1 MPCLAYDEGVTDCCE
16 RMSLRSD
23 ANGTLFL
30 SRMAS
35 RKLRLRHAAIG
46 PRKTS
51 RCTRDGPV
59 VTPA

>member
-23 ANGTLFL
+23 ANGALFL

-35 RKLRLRHAAIG
+35 RKLRLRVMQRSDPGRHPDA
-46 PRKTS
+46 R
-51 RCTRDGPV
+51 
-59 VTPA
+59 PATGLS